1 MEPNC
6 FGIIKGEQP
15 LIRASRASKV
25 AGAFWYSFVRAKEY
39 IFGGD
44 AFCKSHISLPNATT
58 LCAGS
63 FYFFTIFIRVRFS
76 SRMRSSTVF
85 TAARISALGM
95 RTASVAHG

>member
-1 MEPNC
+1 MPC
-6 FGIIKGEQP
+6 GHRRP
-15 LIRASRASKV
+15 
-25 AGAFWYSFVRAKEY
+25 FWYSFVRTKEY

-63 FYFFTIFIRVRFS
+63 FYFFTIFIRARFS